1 MSEQEKNFKSFQGIA
16 ITGWQ
21 RYDHLANLC
30 ETLPASMPSLILNL
44 LTVSEGKFDNPVIV
58 KKFNSVLQ
66 CSSPSRNYYSSGT
79 ALSNEFDFDH
89 DPFLWSRAG
98 SCNFPGVNFFKLT
111 QTVED
116 TVKRVDEYIYDV
128 TVHKAWM
135 TEYNVRHN
143 ISNPHRIEEGLQ
155 EHSTIYYTLGMLF
168 RSAEDALKEVFD
180 PFTVYEWIEQHIYP
194 SILKM
199 EQLTKTGIELKR
211 ASTWPKRP
219 LPILEDLKR
228 FMRDRGSI
236 DGDSGGGGGGNSNNR
251 NNYFNGKK

>member
-1 MSEQEKNFKSFQGIA
+1 
-16 ITGWQ
+16 
-21 RYDHLANLC
+21 
-30 ETLPASMPSLILNL
+30 MPSLILNL
-44 LTVSEGKFDNPVIV
+44 LTVSAGKFDNQAIF

-66 CSSPSRNYYSSGT
+66 CSSSARSYYSSGT
-79 ALSNEFDFDH
+79 AASNEFDFDH

-98 SCNFPGVNFFKLT
+98 SCNFPGANLFKLT
-111 QTVED
+111 QSVED
-116 TVKRVDEYIYDV
+116 TVKRVDDYIYDV
-128 TVHKAWM
+128 TIHKAWM

-155 EHSTIYYTLGMLF
+155 EHSTIYYTLSMLF
-168 RSAEDALKEVFD
+168 RSAEDSLKEVFD
-180 PFTVYEWIEQHIYP
+180 PFTTYEWIEQHIYP

-228 FMRDRGSI
+228 FMRDRGGNDNNN
-236 DGDSGGGGGGNSNNR
+236 DGSNNR
-251 NNYFNGKK
+251 NNYFNG